1 MRYTSCNW
9 INGGL
14 DFRPDS
20 IVLCCFSWLQGY
32 EEFVLVENYQGGKID
47 WVKLFDK
54 SGQAADF
61 CKNCIYQEERDWL
74 DDDSINCLLLN
85 HWTNCN
91 SSCIYCDFGKEH
103 EFFNQQQPYDIL
115 PILKDMKENGIRPFI
130 TLFHWEFP
138 YELFKKGGWLNDEV
152 VQWFG
157 EYAKVVAENFSDL
170 CSDFITINE
179 PQCAIGLGHLSGVH
193 APGMKYSIP
202 ETFQMAHNLMKA
214 HGQAVINLRKYAKQK
229 IRVGYA
235 PTCGVAYPATESA
248 DDIAAAKKVYFGFEN
263 PMDNWTWNVAWF
275 SDPVFLGEYPK
286 EGLEK
291 FADYLPE
298 ITEEDMQLIH
308 QPLDFVGQNIY
319 NGYMIRCGADGDPE
333 YVDRAPGTAKT
344 GTGWP
349 VTPEA
354 LYYGIR
360 FLTERYRLP
369 LYITEN
375 GMSDLDNISADG
387 QVHDRERITF
397 LDAYL
402 GAVQRAINE
411 GMPVIGYFLWT
422 FLDNF
427 EWAEGYKERFG
438 LVYVDYTTQ
447 RRIAKD
453 SAYWYRE
460 VMRMNGENLS
470 CNQPYKQILFME
482 PEMRTYTKKG
492 SYCMPIV

>member
-1 MRYTSCNW
+1 
-9 INGGL
+9 
-14 DFRPDS
+14 
-20 IVLCCFSWLQGY
+20 
-32 EEFVLVENYQGGKID
+32 
-47 WVKLFDK
+47 
-54 SGQAADF
+54 
-61 CKNCIYQEERDWL
+61 
-74 DDDSINCLLLN
+74 
-85 HWTNCN
+85 
-91 SSCIYCDFGKEH
+91 
-103 EFFNQQQPYDIL
+103 
-115 PILKDMKENGIRPFI
+115 
-130 TLFHWEFP
+130 
-138 YELFKKGGWLNDEV
+138 
-152 VQWFG
+152 
-157 EYAKVVAENFSDL
+157 
-170 CSDFITINE
+170 
-179 PQCAIGLGHLSGVH
+179 
-193 APGMKYSIP
+193 MKYSIP

-460 VMRMNGENLS
+460 VMRMNGENLKDPPRCTRSKIRIQKRNPLSVVHLSVCGNIVKIRHPVFRNIKRQSVTLGKETDAIVKCLRCHRPAGS
-470 CNQPYKQILFME
+470 CLCCARCTVHILRVSIRSTADHVTVVNILSHEIKWLMNQLHVFFGNLRKIVCKLLQPLFRIL
-482 PEMRTYTKKG
+482 
-492 SYCMPIV
+492 S

>member
-1 MRYTSCNW
+1 MQKDGRGKNIWDEFARSGRVYEHQTAEVCCDHMHRYREDFALMRMVG
-9 INGGL
+9 IK
-14 DFRPDS
+14 
-20 IVLCCFSWLQGY
+20 
-32 EEFVLVENYQGGKID
+32 NYR
-47 WVKLFDK
+47 F
-54 SGQAADF
+54 
-61 CKNCIYQEERDWL
+61 
-74 DDDSINCLLLN
+74 SIN
-85 HWTNCN
+85 W
-91 SSCIYCDFGKEH
+91 SR
-103 EFFNQQQPYDIL
+103 IL
-115 PILKDMKENGIRPFI
+115 PEGTGKVNEKAVQMYRDMILCMKENGIRPFI

-179 PQCAIGLGHLSGVH
+179 PQCAIGLGHLNGVH

-235 PTCGVAYPATESA
+235 PTCGVAYPASEGTK
-248 DDIAAAKKVYFGFEN
+248 DIEAAKKVYFGFDN

-291 FADYLPE
+291 FAPYLPE
-298 ITEEDMQLIH
+298 ITKEDMELIH
-308 QPLDFVGQNIY
+308 QPLDFMGQNIY
-319 NGYMIRCGADGDPE
+319 NGYMIRCGKDGKPE
-333 YVDRAPGTAKT
+333 YVDRAPGAAKT

-360 FLTERYRLP
+360 FLTERYHLP

-387 QVHDRERITF
+387 QVHDSERITF

-402 GAVQRAINE
+402 GAVQRAVNE

-427 EWAEGYKERFG
+427 EWAEGTKNV
-438 LVYVDYTTQ
+438 LD
-447 RRIAKD
+447 
-453 SAYWYRE
+453 
-460 VMRMNGENLS
+460 
-470 CNQPYKQILFME
+470 LFM
-482 PEMRTYTKKG
+482 
-492 SYCMPIV
+492 